1 MLVVGTHPK
10 GTKYTGKFGY
20 PVPSTTT
27 ITELDLTTLD
37 ALVLPGGFAPDYMR
51 RNSDMLGA
59 VVALLGR
66 GAIVGAICHGPWM
79 LCSARDHRGQPV
91 IAGRRATA
99 FSAIKDDVINAG
111 AQWVDDSSVVVD
123 QNLITAQTPSDLTEF
138 CHALIAAIEAESSH

>member
-51 RNSDMLGA
+51 PSSATTVPSMSLSLRCSDA
-59 VVALLGR
+59 V
-66 GAIVGAICHGPWM
+66 PS
-79 LCSARDHRGQPV
+79 SAPF
-91 IAGRRATA
+91 ATA
-99 FSAIKDDVINAG
+99 PGCCAVRAITAVSLSSLGG
-111 AQWVDDSSVVVD
+111 AQQHSVQSRTTSSTLVHSGLMIH
-123 QNLITAQTPSDLTEF
+123 Q
-138 CHALIAAIEAESSH
+138 SSSTKTLSLHKRRQI